1 MNNGS
6 LCKDISKPNKIGRN
20 ATETPRT
27 YIIGSIRYNNWTTSH
42 WAFFL
47 LCDVILSKISD
58 VTIGC
63 RADKSRKSG
72 CDSRRFTD
80 GKHTA
85 VIFYAIYATKKILI
99 VCRARMFPPTFQRGS
114 SLITNNR
121 IQIQRLSELLRH
133 LYFGCSFKSLI
144 LFMTC
149 THRCWTVLYTFK
161 ANFSTKLYG
170 IRSLTFLV
178 L

>member
-1 MNNGS
+1 MNN
-6 LCKDISKPNKIGRN
+6 KPLSVLPIVWRNFIKNIGR
-20 ATETPRT
+20 
-27 YIIGSIRYNNWTTSH
+27 YN
-42 WAFFL
+42 
-47 LCDVILSKISD
+47 
-58 VTIGC
+58 
-63 RADKSRKSG
+63 RM
-72 CDSRRFTD
+72 SRRQKSEERMRFASIHRRQTYCGD
-80 GKHTA
+80 
-85 VIFYAIYATKKILI
+85 FLRNLCNKKILI

-121 IQIQRLSELLRH
+121 IQIQQLSELLRH

-170 IRSLTFLV
+170 IRSLIFLV
-178 L
+178 LYEYNIQRRLFSKYLVENSTYT